1 MGFGLNVKVEVP
13 KVEVPK
19 VEVPKVDVAAAAK
32 NMTSSVT
39 GAVSGAIDSA
49 KSTVNSAVDSAKSA
63 VAGAVDSAKSA
74 VAGAVDSAKSAV
86 DGAVS
91 AATDAVE
98 SAKASLATVA
108 GAIAEVAVSFKGAI
122 EDIVLE
128 PHLSLDANASFGK
141 TKFEKGPIWIRV
153 EDNPA
158 EAKTNTDT
166 IHIFSGSGTYDKT
179 QKVCDFTDNNEKTVV
194 LLFEEAPMG
203 ERYSLEVIRA
213 DGGKKTIFSNITYGD
228 LRKTKQRF
236 V

>member
-32 NMTSSVT
+32 NVTSSVT

-63 VAGAVDSAKSA
+63 VA
-74 VAGAVDSAKSAV
+74 
-86 DGAVS
+86 GAVS

-128 PHLSLDANASFGK
+128 PHLTLDANASFGK
-141 TKFEKGPIWIRV
+141 TKFEKGPLWIRV
-153 EDNPA
+153 ECPA
-158 EAKTNTDT
+158 GEAKISKD
-166 IHIFSGSGTYDKT
+166 ILHLYSGSGTFDEEK
-179 QKVCDFTDNNEKTVV
+179 KINEFIEDDGVTV
-194 LLFEEAPMG
+194 LLKFEDAPMN
-203 ERYSLEVIRA
+203 ETFSLEVHS
-213 DGGKKTIFSNITYGD
+213 DTGGLPKVIFKNVAYGN
-228 LRKTKQRF
+228 LRKTKKRF
-236 V
+236 IQE

>member
-32 NMTSSVT
+32 NVTSSVT

-49 KSTVNSAVDSAKSA
+49 KSTVNS
-63 VAGAVDSAKSA
+63 AVDSAKSA

-108 GAIAEVAVSFKGAI
+108 GAIAEVAVSFTGAI
-122 EDIVLE
+122 EDFVLE
-128 PHLSLDANASFGK
+128 PHLQLDANASFGK

-153 EDNPA
+153 EDTPA
-158 EAKTNTDT
+158 EAKANTDM
-166 IHIFSGSGTYDKT
+166 IHIFSGSGDYDKT
-179 QKVCDFTDNNEKTVV
+179 MKVSDFTKDNGKTVD

-203 ERYSLEVIRA
+203 DTFSLEVLK
-213 DGGKKTIFSNITYGD
+213 DGGVKKTIFSKVSYGD
-228 LRKTKQRF
+228 LRRTKQRF